1 MEGGGQH
8 TVRNKSLIPAE
19 RIKDRILLIRG
30 QKVLLDFQLAEL
42 YGVEARALN
51 QAVKRNSERFPED
64 FTFQLSEE
72 ETALVMRPQTE
83 TAAGPNSSQSVT
95 SSAASSSEATITHLD
110 PSSQFVTGS
119 RKHRGLAY
127 RPHAFTEQGV
137 AMLSSVLRSLRAIQV
152 NIAIM
157 RTFVALRRMLASHVE
172 LARKLEILEGK
183 YDAQFKVVFDAI
195 RELMA
200 ESKPRPRREIGF
212 HTIRRAPPAQP
223 KSRKAISS

>member
-1 MEGGGQH
+1 MENRGQH
-8 TVRNKSLIPAE
+8 TVRDRRLPPAE
-19 RIKDRILLIRG
+19 RIEDRILLIRG

-72 ETALVMRPQTE
+72 ETAVMMRPSL
-83 TAAGPNSSQSVT
+83 AAASGSNSSQSVT
-95 SSAASSSEATITHLD
+95 SPAASSPASTRAFAV
-110 PSSQFVTGS
+110 SSRFVTDS
-119 RKHRGLAY
+119 RKHRGLVY
-127 RPHAFTEQGV
+127 RPYAFTEQGV
-137 AMLSSVLRSLRAIQV
+137 AMLSSVLRSPRAIQV
-152 NIAIM
+152 NVAIM
-157 RTFVALRRMLASHVE
+157 RTFVALRRMLASHAE
-172 LARKLEILEGK
+172 LARKLEILERK

-200 ESKPRPRREIGF
+200 DSKPRPRGEIGF
-212 HTIRRAPPAQP
+212 HTLRRESPVQS